1 MAQEQYIH
9 EKNQRKSLQTLTCGR
24 WTGHFIGMSFGVN
37 ATHVSYS
44 QKNSALRR
52 YDGDI
57 GLKKLKEESSSK
69 KYKPV
74 TFTRRRCGRT
84 DRHLKRKV
92 YEENWQC
99 QRHMVIVC
107 FEKSSELNKTL
118 TLRGIL

>member
-1 MAQEQYIH
+1 
-9 EKNQRKSLQTLTCGR
+9 
-24 WTGHFIGMSFGVN
+24 MSFGVN

-44 QKNSALRR
+44 QKHSALRR

-57 GLKKLKEESSSK
+57 GLKNLKEESPSK
-69 KYKPV
+69 KYKPE
-74 TFTRRRCGRT
+74 TSTRRRCGRT

-92 YEENWQC
+92 CGENWQC
-99 QRHMVIVC
+99 QRHMIIVC